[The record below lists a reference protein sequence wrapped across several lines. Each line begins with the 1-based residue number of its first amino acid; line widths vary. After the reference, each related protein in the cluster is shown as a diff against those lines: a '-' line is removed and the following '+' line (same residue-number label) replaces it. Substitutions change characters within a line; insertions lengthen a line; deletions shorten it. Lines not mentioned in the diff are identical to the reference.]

1 MQKHH
6 HYYLYRKDQGLP
18 WFLIPEI
25 KDFVEDLEEGTI
37 RKNNRSTRT
46 DCFQQVENNVHST
59 DAFFKL
65 NSLLSKVAYRKS
77 ELH

>member
-1 MQKHH
+1 M
-6 HYYLYRKDQGLP
+6 P

-25 KDFVEDLEEGTI
+25 KDFVKDLEEGTI

-46 DCFQQVENNVHST
+46 DCFQQVENVHST

-65 NSLLSKVAYRKS
+65 KSLLSLTLTLAYRKS
-77 ELH
+77 ELQ